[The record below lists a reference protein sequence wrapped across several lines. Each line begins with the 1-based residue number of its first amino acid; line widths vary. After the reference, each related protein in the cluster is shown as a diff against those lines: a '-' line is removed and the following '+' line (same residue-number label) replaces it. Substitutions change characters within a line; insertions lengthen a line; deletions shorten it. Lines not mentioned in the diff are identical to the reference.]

1 MAAQRELSNASR
13 LEARAKLALR
23 NATTKREAAA
33 RALDAAH
40 SARDSCEA
48 ALKPPRAL
56 ELARTSDT
64 RAACCARTLRATP

>member
-40 SARDSCEA
+40 SARDSREA
-48 ALKPPRAL
+48 APKVQTRPRTVAHG
-56 ELARTSDT
+56 
-64 RAACCARTLRATP
+64 